1 MDLPRLRFDD
11 GAYRGPPR
19 DGRAAPLTCTSTSR
33 AARSLEVPISPG
45 SPLPRSS
52 ACARS
57 TNPPWPPRAC
67 LPSPVGEAWR
77 PDVGIVGDQCGGVA
91 EQTLDDHCMDT
102 AAARAKAVALVAV
115 WRTMRDMG
123 GTAELVEAAGSGDLE
138 RVTGLLGGGSPVDGR
153 DEEHRTALDRAL
165 WAGQHE
171 AVRLLLAAG
180 ANTEQPIGQ
189 YAETLPLRFTA
200 ERGMQATARILLEAG
215 AEPDG
220 RLCEGRATALMMAAT
235 EGHEGIAQMLL
246 DHGAD
251 LESVGRDQ
259 TPLESVA
266 SQGGSGA
273 GRRALPIGV

>member
-1 MDLPRLRFDD
+1 ML
-11 GAYRGPPR
+11 A
-19 DGRAAPLTCTSTSR
+19 
-33 AARSLEVPISPG
+33 SL
-45 SPLPRSS
+45 
-52 ACARS
+52 
-57 TNPPWPPRAC
+57 
-67 LPSPVGEAWR
+67 
-77 PDVGIVGDQCGGVA
+77 GDQSGEVA

-171 AVRLLLAAG
+171 AIRLLLAAG

-259 TPLESVA
+259 TPLEWA
-266 SQGGSGA
+266 AFGGRPTTVRLLLDHGA
-273 GRRALPIGV
+273 ARTADALAEAHRSADRWKHTPERQAEYTATISMLLAAGK